1 VHAHGFWE
9 VSLFSIT
16 SDNERA
22 QSCDRLLTTLG
33 SDEGTFCTSFMFIIP
48 CLFMYLS
55 RKEKKFK
62 NKEREVL
69 ITLVL
74 YLSFIYLIT
83 LVT

>member
-1 VHAHGFWE
+1 MHAHGFWE

-16 SDNERA
+16 SDNEGA
-22 QSCDRLLTTLG
+22 ESCDRLLTTLG
-33 SDEGTFCTSFMFIIP
+33 SDEGTFCTSFIFIIP

-55 RKEKKFK
+55 CKGRKSK

-74 YLSFIYLIT
+74 YLNFILFI
-83 LVT
+83 